1 MKIRAIVLAAG
12 KGTRMKSATPK
23 VLHELCGR
31 PMLWYVVRALRA
43 AGVDDVVVVTNNEL
57 HPRIDEFGVRG
68 IVQEEQLGTG
78 HAVQVALREL
88 PPVDDGRIV
97 VAYGD
102 MPLIHEEIFRGVVGS
117 VQSQNGH
124 APALAMVTVKMPL
137 PSNFGRVLR
146 RGHDVERIVEV
157 RDATP
162 EQLAVDEMNAGIY
175 AYDERA
181 LREAVDRLRNDNA
194 QGEYYLTDTIEDL
207 VSQGKR
213 VVPVMATDHL
223 HVLGI
228 NDRVEL
234 AQARKEMNKRLC
246 AQYMREGVTI
256 IDPDTTY
263 LEPELAIGRDTVIYP
278 NSSIGRLS
286 EIGENCVIGPNARLS
301 NAKLGN
307 GVTIRE
313 SVILDSTL
321 GDDIT
326 VGPFAHLRGNA
337 VLSDGVKIG
346 NFVEVKN
353 SKLAKGVKASHLS
366 YLGDAEI
373 DEETNIG
380 AGTITCNYDGKRKN
394 KTIIG
399 RNVFIGSNT
408 SLVAPVTVGDN
419 ALTGASSVVTKDVP
433 AGERVAGNPAR
444 PLPKKQSKNG
454 APPPRGAPVQQAE
467 KNQIWLFIAVTSNDP
482 SPVV

>member
-68 IVQEEQLGTG
+68 IVQDEQLGTG

-88 PPVDDGRIV
+88 PPVEGGRIV

-117 VQSQNGH
+117 VQSQNGQ

-175 AYDERA
+175 AYEERA
-181 LREAVDRLRNDNA
+181 LREAVARLRNDNA

-286 EIGENCVIGPNARLS
+286 QIGENCVIGPNARVS

-313 SVILDSTL
+313 SVIIDSTL
-321 GDDIT
+321 ADDIT

-337 VLSDGVKIG
+337 VLSEGVRIG

-373 DEETNIG
+373 GEGTNIG

-394 KTIIG
+394 KTILG
-399 RNVFIGSNT
+399 RNVSIGSNT
-408 SLVAPVTVGDN
+408 SLVAPVTVGDD

-444 PLPKKQSKNG
+444 PLPKK
-454 APPPRGAPVQQAE
+454 
-467 KNQIWLFIAVTSNDP
+467 T
-482 SPVV
+482 